1 MHFFNNLK
9 NRLFRPDSLAVA
21 ARRAGYVSDQMGIR
35 TRFLRENGNWQSH
48 LDNTRR
54 FIVEAATHTAGRQSV
69 AVLGSGWLYD
79 VPLEQLSQMF
89 ENVTL
94 VDIVHPEPVK
104 LKAAKLP
111 NVSLVCADLT
121 GGAVM
126 EAARAESF
134 SQFADWLPQA
144 KPALN
149 FSDFDLVVS
158 VNLLNQLD
166 ILLCDYLKER
176 FAVAE
181 SELLKVRQMV
191 QQQHIS
197 WLPKQHSCLITD
209 YMQIDRPV
217 SGASQTETKL
227 VYADMSDLKPFEEWE
242 WIFDTNQRYS
252 VKNNTIFKVMAVCF

>member
-35 TRFLRENGNWQSH
+35 NRFLRENGNWQSH

-79 VPLEQLSQMF
+79 VPLEQLSGMF
-89 ENVTL
+89 GSVTL
-94 VDIVHPEPVK
+94 VDIVHPESVK
-104 LKAAKLP
+104 LKAERLP

-121 GGAVM
+121 GGAVL
-126 EAARAESF
+126 EATRAESF
-134 SQFADWLPQA
+134 GEFLSWLPQA
-144 KPALN
+144 SPALS
-149 FSDFDLVVS
+149 FDSFDLVVS

-176 FAVAE
+176 FGV
-181 SELLKVRQMV
+181 SETELIPVRQLV
-191 QQQHIS
+191 QQQHID
-197 WLPKQHSCLITD
+197 WLPKHRSCLITD
-209 YMQIDRPV
+209 YMQIDKPLN
-217 SGASQTETKL
+217 GAPQTQTKL
-227 VYADMSDLKPFEEWE
+227 LYADLSAVGPFEEWE
-242 WIFDTNQRYS
+242 WVFDTSQRYS
-252 VKNNTIFKVMAVCF
+252 VKNNTFFKVLAVCF